1 MTFNTK
7 DLRNLY
13 LFSGLTE
20 EQLAE
25 IARLILYRRY
35 QKGRI
40 IFMEGE
46 PGEAIFLLTSGRV
59 KIYKQDEEGRE
70 QILHY
75 ISPGEIFA
83 EVVLFD
89 GGAYPANAGVVE
101 DSEIG
106 LIKNSD
112 MDALIMGHP
121 EIALSMLKI
130 MSRRLRFSQHQ
141 IMELAL
147 KDTTRRTAGILLQLA
162 LEHGKPTD
170 RGLLIPLNL
179 TNQELASI
187 VGTSRETVNRILGE
201 FRRGKAVT
209 VTRQDIYVNTGL
221 LKSWL

>member
-1 MTFNTK
+1 MTVNILPLKNF
-7 DLRNLY
+7 Y

-25 IARLILYRRY
+25 ITKLVHYRRY

-46 PGEAIFLLTSGRV
+46 PGEAIFLLKTGRV

-75 ISPGEIFA
+75 INPGEIFA
-83 EVVLFD
+83 EVVMFD
-89 GGAYPANAGVVE
+89 SGNYPANAGVVE

-106 LIKNSD
+106 MIKNSD
-112 MDALIMGHP
+112 MDNLIISHP
-121 EIALSMLKI
+121 EIALPLLKI

-147 KDTTRRTAGILLQLA
+147 KDTTRRTAGMLLQLA
-162 LEHGKPTD
+162 HEHGQPTD
-170 RGLLIPLNL
+170 KGLLIPLNL
-179 TNQELASI
+179 TNQELASL
-187 VGTSRETVNRILGE
+187 VGTSRETINRILGE
-201 FRRGKAVT
+201 FRRSKAVS
-209 VTRQDIYVNTGL
+209 VTRQNIYIDTRL
-221 LKSWL
+221 LKTWL

>member
-1 MTFNTK
+1 MTVNTEPLK
-7 DLRNLY
+7 NYY
-13 LFSGLTE
+13 LLSGLSE
-20 EQLAE
+20 EQLVE
-25 IARLILYRRY
+25 VTRLVHYRRY
-35 QKGRI
+35 QRGRI

-46 PGEAIFLLTSGRV
+46 PGEAIFLLKSGRV

-75 ISPGEIFA
+75 INPGDIFA

-89 GGAYPANAGVVE
+89 GGSYPANALVVE

-106 LIKNSD
+106 MIKNCD
-112 MDALIMGHP
+112 MDNLIISHP
-121 EIALSMLKI
+121 EMALSMLKI

-162 LEHGKPTD
+162 HEHGKPTAK
-170 RGLLIPLNL
+170 GLLIPLNL
-179 TNQELASI
+179 TNQELASL
-187 VGTSRETVNRILGE
+187 VGTSRETVNRILSE
-201 FRRGKAVT
+201 FRRGGAVT

-221 LKSWL
+221 LKTWL